1 MLLRYA
7 LQRLGHPAQERQRG
21 ARRGEP
27 RRVLLRPFRRRH
39 GGSGRDG
46 KGRDFRLRSA
56 GTAPRPDAVRIVVA
70 SLDVAMELSE
80 RSDRF

>member
-1 MLLRYA
+1 MQAATKTVTVAA
-7 LQRLGHPAQERQRG
+7 LSRQG
-21 ARRGEP
+21 SSEP

-80 RSDRF
+80 RPDRF